1 MNFKIRDKTVNQI
14 GELTFVFPERL
25 KTLDTFNLT
34 LEDLRYG
41 DYFELNFT
49 SFVDRGQE
57 A

>member
-25 KTLDTFNLT
+25 KTLDSFNLT

-41 DYFELNFT
+41 EFFELDFT
-49 SFVDRGQE
+49 SFVDRGQK

>member
-25 KTLDTFNLT
+25 KTLDSFNLT

-41 DYFELNFT
+41 EFFELDFT